1 MPRLAIAIGEDAR
14 FGLGEVEL
22 PIDART
28 GEALLRARRLPILL
42 YRPEP
47 GLNLFLATG
56 RVVAIEFSSE
66 GTPRLCRIGQLQDFP
81 TPLVS
86 DLEAT
91 LPRRQRHLVLSDDR
105 FGELL
110 ALGLD
115 TGAPLLGAEEAGAR
129 FEAGAA
135 DRTEIYRRVYADV
148 LRRWDYHCPFTGR
161 AFEPV
166 DGPHPELEIVAIRA
180 RDAGGP
186 LHVDNYLPMSPA
198 VAAAWRAGHLTLG
211 PDLAFWVDKQQID
224 PELDERLR
232 PIGRLLEP
240 LVAGGG
246 PDQRYLAFHRQ
257 HVFGHARQED
267 R

>member
-1 MPRLAIAIGEDAR
+1 LAIAIGEDAR

-28 GEALLRARRLPILL
+28 GEALLRARRQPVLL

-47 GLNLFLATG
+47 ALNLFIATG
-56 RVVAIEFSSE
+56 RVVAIEFGTE
-66 GTPRLCRIGQLQDFP
+66 GAPRLCRIGQLQDFP
-81 TPLVS
+81 TPVVS

-110 ALGLD
+110 AQGID
-115 TGAPLLGAEEAGAR
+115 TGAPLLAAEEMGAR
-129 FEAGAA
+129 FDAGGA
-135 DRTEIYRRVYADV
+135 DRTEIYRRVYDEV

-161 AFEPV
+161 AFAPV

-186 LHVDNYLPMSPA
+186 LHVDNYLPMVPA
-198 VAAAWRAGHLTLG
+198 VAIAWRAGHLTLG

-224 PELDERLR
+224 PELDEQLR

-240 LVAGGG
+240 AIVGSG

-257 HVFGHARQED
+257 HVFGQPK
-267 R
+267 